1 MPAWIQHSEAIRLKD
16 LLGCLHV
23 ERDRF
28 PLTQLAT
35 ARVGVERIGDV
46 QKVSP
51 MGQQPLD
58 AVVTA
63 AAFLTCRQ
71 CEDVVTG
78 GDYAFLLHSQEGRDP
93 RRHAVLHVERTA
105 PVEVAVAF
113 RELEWVELPVR
124 TARLHH
130 VQVTDEQDWLP
141 GSSPA
146 IPDDQV
152 PVLRVPARVRPDD
165 LNVGRRKPRG
175 PKPRRQPL
183 RRLGRAT
190 ARIRRV
196 RFDQLSQDVP
206 AERLLGG
213 QRSLRSGVARRE
225 EETDRKREN
234 WTHEDYLT

>member
-1 MPAWIQHSEAIRLKD
+1 VPAWIQHSEAIRLKD

-93 RRHAVLHVERTA
+93 RRHAV
-105 PVEVAVAF
+105 
-113 RELEWVELPVR
+113 
-124 TARLHH
+124 
-130 VQVTDEQDWLP
+130 
-141 GSSPA
+141 
-146 IPDDQV
+146 
-152 PVLRVPARVRPDD
+152 
-165 LNVGRRKPRG
+165 
-175 PKPRRQPL
+175 
-183 RRLGRAT
+183 
-190 ARIRRV
+190 RIRRV

-206 AERLLGG
+206 ADRLLGG